1 MSHVCLEQD
10 WAGLIL
16 IQGVGVKESEPGL
29 MRGRPRVT
37 FQGLIAFR
45 WVIVKTKLGNYFRV
59 LYETYAAYDPDCNTI
74 QILWEFS
81 TREKFLALAHE
92 YIHFFIWQLPQS
104 CVTKLD
110 KWHDE
115 LSKFAQHIRILSL
128 PTAMK
133 HEAKNRKFA
142 QRLTQSEIDKLLL
155 ERRTG
160 K

>member
-1 MSHVCLEQD
+1 M
-10 WAGLIL
+10 
-16 IQGVGVKESEPGL
+16 K
-29 MRGRPRVT
+29 GRPRVT
-37 FQGLIAFR
+37 FQGVIGFR

-59 LYETYAAYDPDCNTI
+59 LYETYAAYDPDFNTI
-74 QILWEFS
+74 RILSEFS
-81 TREKFLALAHE
+81 TREKFLSLAHE

-133 HEAKNRKFA
+133 HEEKNRKLS
-142 QRLTQSEIDKLLL
+142 RRVPQSEIDRIL
-155 ERRTG
+155 RSRTG